1 MLQSNESQQVGK
13 RSSSRLKNSYD
24 YLLRDPGEMALGKK
38 DKSLTS
44 IAILNNSD
52 YMYNGQLYESQDN
65 PNFLMGKMVVF
76 QM

>member
-1 MLQSNESQQVGK
+1 
-13 RSSSRLKNSYD
+13 
-24 YLLRDPGEMALGKK
+24 MALGKK
-38 DKSLTS
+38 DKSITNT
-44 IAILNNSD
+44 AILSNSD